1 MDAQLAIA
9 NPIWAWYVIA
19 NQGHGQQIPIM
30 KLIVLNHQRTYSVN
44 SKALATLARKIAVL
58 AHKRTPG
65 EVWQEVTIHLLTD
78 KGIAP
83 INQAIMN
90 HEGATDVITQRYD
103 ACPGEPEGLIG
114 ELFINVQRAC
124 SIPCPK
130 GWTKQ
135 QELALYLAHG
145 FDHLTG
151 ADDTTAL
158 ERAAMRRRERRWL
171 ELTQDCISGLLRG
184 QTSRT

>member
-1 MDAQLAIA
+1 
-9 NPIWAWYVIA
+9 
-19 NQGHGQQIPIM
+19 M
-30 KLIVLNHQRTYSVN
+30 KLTILNHQRSYSVD
-44 SKALATLARKIAVL
+44 SKALAVL
-58 AHKRTPG
+58 AKQLAALAQKRTPDD
-65 EVWQEVTIHLLTD
+65 VWQEVTIHLLTD
-78 KGIAP
+78 ESIEP
-83 INQAIMN
+83 VNQAIMN

-124 SIPCPK
+124 TILRAK

-151 ADDTTAL
+151 ADDATAQ

-171 ELTQDCISGLLRG
+171 VLTQDCISGLLRG
-184 QTSRT
+184 RTSRT

>member
-1 MDAQLAIA
+1 
-9 NPIWAWYVIA
+9 
-19 NQGHGQQIPIM
+19 M
-30 KLIVLNHQRTYSVN
+30 KLIVLNHQRSYFVD
-44 SKALATLARKIAVL
+44 SKALATLAKQLAVL
-58 AHKRTPG
+58 AQKRTPG
-65 EVWQEVTIHLLTD
+65 DVWQEVTIHLLNDT
-78 KGIAP
+78 GIEP

-90 HEGATDVITQRYD
+90 HAGATDVITQRYD
-103 ACPGEPEGLIG
+103 ACPGEPEGVIG

-124 SIPCPK
+124 TISRAK

-151 ADDTTAL
+151 ADDATAQ

-171 ELTQDCISGLLRG
+171 ELTQDYISGLLRG
-184 QTSRT
+184 RTSKI

>member
-1 MDAQLAIA
+1 
-9 NPIWAWYVIA
+9 
-19 NQGHGQQIPIM
+19 M
-30 KLIVLNHQRTYSVN
+30 KIIVLNHQRSYSVN
-44 SKALATLARKIAVL
+44 TKALAALAKQL
-58 AHKRTPG
+58 AALAQKRMPDD
-65 EVWQEVTIHLLTD
+65 VWQEVTIHLLTD
-78 KGIAP
+78 ESIAP
-83 INQAIMN
+83 VNQAIMN

-103 ACPGEPEGLIG
+103 ICPGEPEGLIG

-124 SIPCPK
+124 TIARAK

-151 ADDTTAL
+151 ADDATAK

-171 ELTQDCISGLLRG
+171 VLTQDYISGLLRG
-184 QTSRT
+184 RTSRT

>member
-1 MDAQLAIA
+1 
-9 NPIWAWYVIA
+9 
-19 NQGHGQQIPIM
+19 M

-44 SKALATLARKIAVL
+44 SKALTTLAKKMAMIAQ
-58 AHKRTPG
+58 KRTPDD
-65 EVWQEVTIHLLTD
+65 VWQEVTIHLLTD
-78 KGIAP
+78 ESIAP
-83 INQAIMN
+83 INQALMN

-103 ACPGEPEGLIG
+103 ACPGEPDGLIG

-124 SIPCPK
+124 TIPRAK
-130 GWTKQ
+130 GWTQQ

-151 ADDTTAL
+151 ADDATVQ
-158 ERAAMRRRERRWL
+158 ERAVMRRRERRWL
-171 ELTQDCISGLLRG
+171 VLTQDCIYGLLRG

>member
-1 MDAQLAIA
+1 
-9 NPIWAWYVIA
+9 
-19 NQGHGQQIPIM
+19 M
-30 KLIVLNHQRTYSVN
+30 KLIVLNHQRSYSVDT
-44 SKALATLARKIAVL
+44 KALSALAKQL
-58 AHKRTPG
+58 AALAQKRTPDD
-65 EVWQEVTIHLLTD
+65 VWQEVTIHLLTD
-78 KGIAP
+78 ESIAP
-83 INQAIMN
+83 VNQAIMN

-124 SIPCPK
+124 TIVRAK

-151 ADDTTAL
+151 ADDATAK
-158 ERAAMRRRERRWL
+158 ERAAMRQRERRWL
-171 ELTQDCISGLLRG
+171 ELTRDYISGLLRG
-184 QTSRT
+184 RTYRR

>member
-1 MDAQLAIA
+1 
-9 NPIWAWYVIA
+9 
-19 NQGHGQQIPIM
+19 M
-30 KLIVLNHQRTYSVN
+30 KLTVLNHQRSYSVD
-44 SKALATLARKIAVL
+44 SKAVTTLAKQL
-58 AHKRTPG
+58 AALAQKRTPDD
-65 EVWQEVTIHLLTD
+65 VWQEVTIHLLTD
-78 KGIAP
+78 ESIAP
-83 INQAIMN
+83 VNQAIMN
-90 HEGATDVITQRYD
+90 HEDATDVITQRYD

-124 SIPCPK
+124 TIPRAK

-151 ADDTTAL
+151 ADDATAQ

-171 ELTQDCISGLLRG
+171 ELTQDYISGLLRG
-184 QTSRT
+184 RTSKT

>member
-1 MDAQLAIA
+1 
-9 NPIWAWYVIA
+9 
-19 NQGHGQQIPIM
+19 M
-30 KLIVLNHQRTYSVN
+30 KLIVLNHQRSYSVDA
-44 SKALATLARKIAVL
+44 KVLATLAKQL
-58 AHKRTPG
+58 AALAQKRTPDD
-65 EVWQEVTIHLLTD
+65 VWQEVTIHLLTD
-78 KGIAP
+78 ESIEP
-83 INQAIMN
+83 VNQAIMN

-124 SIPCPK
+124 TIPRAK
-130 GWTKQ
+130 GWTRQ

-151 ADDTTAL
+151 ADDAKAQ

-171 ELTQDCISGLLRG
+171 VLTQDCISGLLRG
-184 QTSRT
+184 RTSRT

>member
-1 MDAQLAIA
+1 
-9 NPIWAWYVIA
+9 
-19 NQGHGQQIPIM
+19 M
-30 KLIVLNHQRTYSVN
+30 KLIVLNHQRSYSVDTK
-44 SKALATLARKIAVL
+44 SLAVL
-58 AHKRTPG
+58 AKQLAALAQKRTPDD
-65 EVWQEVTIHLLTD
+65 VWQEVTIHLLTD
-78 KGIAP
+78 DSIAP
-83 INQAIMN
+83 VNQAIMN

-124 SIPCPK
+124 TIARAK

-135 QELALYLAHG
+135 HELALYLAHG

-151 ADDTTAL
+151 ANDATAL

-171 ELTQDCISGLLRG
+171 VLKQDCISGLLRG
-184 QTSRT
+184 RTSRT

>member
-1 MDAQLAIA
+1 
-9 NPIWAWYVIA
+9 
-19 NQGHGQQIPIM
+19 M
-30 KLIVLNHQRTYSVN
+30 KLIVLNHQRRYSVN
-44 SKALATLARKIAVL
+44 SKVLATLARKIAVI
-58 AHKRTPG
+58 AQKRTPS
-65 EVWQEVTIHLLTD
+65 EVWQEVTIYLLTD
-78 KGIAP
+78 ESIAP
-83 INQAIMN
+83 VNQAIMN

-103 ACPGEPEGLIG
+103 TCPGEPEGLIG

-124 SIPCPK
+124 TIARAK

-151 ADDTTAL
+151 ADDAL
-158 ERAAMRRRERRWL
+158 ANERAAMRRRERRWL
-171 ELTQDCISGLLRG
+171 KLTQDYISGLLRD

>member
-1 MDAQLAIA
+1 
-9 NPIWAWYVIA
+9 
-19 NQGHGQQIPIM
+19 M
-30 KLIVLNHQRTYSVN
+30 KLIVLNHQQSYSVD
-44 SKALATLARKIAVL
+44 SKALAILAKQL
-58 AHKRTPG
+58 AALAQKRTPDD
-65 EVWQEVTIHLLTD
+65 VWQEVTIHLLTD
-78 KGIAP
+78 DSIAP
-83 INQAIMN
+83 VNQAIMN

-124 SIPCPK
+124 TIPRAK

-151 ADDTTAL
+151 ADDATAK

-171 ELTQDCISGLLRG
+171 ALTQDYVSGLLRG
-184 QTSRT
+184 RTSRT

>member
-1 MDAQLAIA
+1 
-9 NPIWAWYVIA
+9 
-19 NQGHGQQIPIM
+19 M
-30 KLIVLNHQRTYSVN
+30 KLTVVNHQRSYPVDT
-44 SKALATLARKIAVL
+44 KALAVLAKQLAVL
-58 AHKRTPG
+58 AQKRTPDD
-65 EVWQEVTIHLLTD
+65 VWQEVTIHLLTD
-78 KGIAP
+78 ESIEP
-83 INQAIMN
+83 VNQAIMN

-124 SIPCPK
+124 TILRAK

-151 ADDTTAL
+151 ADDATAL

-171 ELTQDCISGLLRG
+171 ELTQDCISGLLARPN
-184 QTSRT
+184 